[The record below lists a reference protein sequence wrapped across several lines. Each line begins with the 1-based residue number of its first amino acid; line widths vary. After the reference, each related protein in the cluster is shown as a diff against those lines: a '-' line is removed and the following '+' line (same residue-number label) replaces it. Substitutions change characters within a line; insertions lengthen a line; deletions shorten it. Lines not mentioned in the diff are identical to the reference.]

1 MKRGK
6 FVMPATLW
14 KRVFA
19 YIIDVFII
27 TLLIEAPFN
36 TLLKK
41 VIGDS
46 SKKSFSELYSYLLLN
61 PLSSNILLLT
71 TLFIA
76 VLSLLYW
83 SVLEYKFGQTIGKM
97 LLKICV
103 VSEKGKLTFRQCI
116 IRNIAKLSSILIIID
131 SIPLLKPINT
141 QRYSERY
148 IKTKVI
154 DKMVI

>member
-1 MKRGK
+1 
-6 FVMPATLW
+6 MPTPLW
-14 KRVFA
+14 RRVFA

-27 TLLIEAPFN
+27 TLLIETPFN

-41 VIGDS
+41 VVGGAS
-46 SKKSFSELYSYLLLN
+46 TKSFSELYSYLLLN
-61 PLSSNILLLT
+61 PLTSNVLLLT

-97 LLKICV
+97 LLKIYV
-103 VSEKGKLTFRQCI
+103 ISEKGKLTFRQCI

-148 IKTKVI
+148 AKTRVI
-154 DKMVI
+154 DKTMVI